1 MLPIIY
7 MLWSI
12 ECFDFSVL
20 LFKAFCFIV
29 IYWSVFK
36 LLVSQCVCVCVCR
49 VGACMRACVRACVCV
64 CVCVHCYCLATVF
77 SLYLS
82 GFYLRVSL
90 PELLMFYSV
99 LTVLPMFSLLSD
111 VNDEPESQFLYTET
125 IKLYCTD
132 HCKLRSV
139 LRRRRL
145 SWNQDQWRPS
155 DSTGFRLIF
164 DFSVSFSLSFSF
176 SFSFS
181 FSCFFFPFW
190 VLQSSFTG

>member
-1 MLPIIY
+1 
-7 MLWSI
+7 
-12 ECFDFSVL
+12 
-20 LFKAFCFIV
+20 
-29 IYWSVFK
+29 
-36 LLVSQCVCVCVCR
+36 
-49 VGACMRACVRACVCV
+49 
-64 CVCVHCYCLATVF
+64 
-77 SLYLS
+77 
-82 GFYLRVSL
+82 
-90 PELLMFYSV
+90 
-99 LTVLPMFSLLSD
+99 MFSLLND

-164 DFSVSFSLSFSF
+164 DFSVSLSLSFSF

-181 FSCFFFPFW
+181 FSCFFLSLLSFAVFFHW
-190 VLQSSFTG
+190 VSSSLMMPALRSIGPVSHCLRLSLETNDEVDSVAGKRKKKSAEKKTVEWEDTNTRQCE